1 MRRAAGSLAAGLA
14 AVTLAAGAWEVV
26 PTGDGGPRVAAS
38 PVSTRAPRFPD
49 TRSPVPPASEA
60 ASAPAAA
67 PTSPAGGRVPALLV
81 PGWFNGA
88 DAMEPLRDRLLAAGW
103 EPEDVVAFGFDD
115 PVASNRVHARELARA
130 VVELKERTGAPR
142 VDVVAHSMG
151 GLALRYYLWNGG
163 DEDVRRAVFLAT
175 PHRGTVSAFLAWGG
189 GAEEMRPGSP
199 FLVAITRAP
208 VLPPG
213 VEALTVRT
221 PLDLHVLP
229 AESATL
235 PGVPDVEVCCPT
247 HEGMLDDDETF
258 EAVRRFLDG
267 G

>member
-1 MRRAAGSLAAGLA
+1 MRRAAGALAAGLA
-14 AVTLAAGAWEVV
+14 AVTVAAGVWDVV
-26 PTGDGGPRVAAS
+26 STEDGGARVAVSAVSSRLSRSPEPRPAS
-38 PVSTRAPRFPD
+38 PPAET
-49 TRSPVPPASEA
+49 VP
-60 ASAPAAA
+60 APAAVPGSA
-67 PTSPAGGRVPALLV
+67 MAERVPVLLV

-88 DAMEPLRDRLLAAGW
+88 EEMEPLRDRLVAAGW
-103 EPEDVVAFGFDD
+103 GPEDVVAFGFDD
-115 PVASNRVHARELARA
+115 PLGSNREHARELARA
-130 VVELKERTGAPR
+130 VVELKERSGAPR

-151 GLALRYYLWNGG
+151 GLALRYFLWNGG

-258 EAVRRFLDG
+258 EAVRRFLDEG
-267 G
+267 